1 MSEMDL
7 TRPTA
12 LKLWDRIRYDSYEF
26 DWERYFATS
35 TEVREGKSLS
45 AAKRVA
51 LADVLSR
58 LDYAERQVMIKRWGL
73 SPSNPKIHTL
83 ADCTTGTEWSA
94 QHIYQLERK
103 ALRHMREHF
112 LAVSLDLLWGGRS
125 KS

>member
-26 DWERYFATS
+26 DWETHFWMS
-35 TEVREGKSLS
+35 TEVRKGKSLS

-58 LDYAERQVMIKRWGL
+58 LDYAEREVIIKRWGL
-73 SPSNPKIHTL
+73 SIHNPKIHTL
-83 ADCTTGTEWSA
+83 ADCTTDTEWSA
-94 QHIYQLERK
+94 QHIHHLERK